1 MLVEPPRPVVPA
13 RAGLTIAAGV
23 PLRTAASVAAL
34 VLAVLSRGDVV
45 VLAALLAL
53 AAWHLPAVGA
63 VVPALLASAWR
74 WGSTSLDA
82 LAGAQAVLGPAGWTG
97 PAAAA
102 ASAWVAAVA
111 VVLAAPR
118 RRGWGVA
125 TEVEVR
131 GFHLLLADVP
141 GVAAAVATG
150 ATAAVVVAGPA
161 PGGAVWVRVLA
172 TVVATGLA
180 LVVAAWRTPRRGAVI
195 DGIAIVAGLGALA
208 LAGLDAPALSGTFD
222 GAALRTGAALAVAV
236 AALAAVGERTVTAMR
251 QQRA

>member
-102 ASAWVAAVA
+102 ASAWLAAVA
-111 VVLAAPR
+111 VVLAVSGRLPR
-118 RRGWGVA
+118 PPSLV
-125 TEVEVR
+125 
-131 GFHLLLADVP
+131 L
-141 GVAAAVATG
+141 AVATG

-180 LVVAAWRTPRRGAVI
+180 LVVAAWRTPQRGAVI

-236 AALAAVGERTVTAMR
+236 VALAAVGERTVTAMR

>member
-23 PLRTAASVAAL
+23 PLRTASSVAAL

-82 LAGAQAVLGPAGWTG
+82 LAGAQAVIGPAGWTG
-97 PAAAA
+97 PKAAA
-102 ASAWVAAVA
+102 ASAWLAAVA
-111 VVLAAPR
+111 LVLA
-118 RRGWGVA
+118 
-125 TEVEVR
+125 
-131 GFHLLLADVP
+131 VP
-141 GVAAAVATG
+141 GRRPRLTTEGGGTGGPSAALDASNLVLAIATG
-150 ATAAVVVAGPA
+150 ATAAVVIAGPA

-180 LVVAAWRTPRRGAVI
+180 FVVAARRTPRRGAVI
-195 DGIAIVAGLGALA
+195 DGVAIVAGLGALA

-222 GAALRTGAALAVAV
+222 GAALRTGAALALAV
-236 AALAAVGERTVTAMR
+236 AGLAAVGERTVTAMR
-251 QQRA
+251 HQRA